1 MMKKNLFLK
10 LILMISVLT
19 TMDCAG
25 LRFSESA
32 PEAKGFH
39 PQTIAVF
46 PVEIWNS
53 EENKVVKAATENMIA
68 GELVKKKWF
77 KRVVD
82 KETMNS
88 KQLADEELNKAM
100 KGYLAKLQA
109 LKFSDPDLSQKI
121 GELAGVD
128 AFLMVSIDEWSY
140 AVERGEN
147 IAKVGMT
154 MKLYEAS
161 TGNLIWK
168 AGHDVKEDYI
178 MIKPDLTKL
187 ALDVIHKMITY
198 MPH

>member
-19 TMDCAG
+19 TMACAG

-187 ALDVIHKMITY
+187 ALDVIYKMITY